1 MKPRQ
6 NSAPFTL
13 VPRKI
18 RVINTLPRKNRNSTT
33 EHALIDSTEIHK
45 SINNNMSRE
54 GEMGQISKCDA
65 EKKVNWKC

>member
-1 MKPRQ
+1 MTANKYMSSLPHLLRKKRSKQ
-6 NSAPFTL
+6 F
-13 VPRKI
+13 PRKI

-54 GEMGQISKCDA
+54 GEMGQ
-65 EKKVNWKC
+65 